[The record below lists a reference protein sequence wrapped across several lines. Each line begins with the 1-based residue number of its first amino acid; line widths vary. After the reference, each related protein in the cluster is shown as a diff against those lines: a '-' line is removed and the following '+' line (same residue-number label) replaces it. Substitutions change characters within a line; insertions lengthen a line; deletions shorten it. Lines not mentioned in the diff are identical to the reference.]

1 MPNVKAI
8 YRVSDGTIIGG
19 IGPFEPTHPLI
30 GTAPNQTLDPAFAIA
45 EFGDISIPKE
55 VIRTKRVSGG
65 VALRDTTAAEL
76 AAYDAA
82 QPLWIDGREVMRRLA
97 ASTHLG
103 LERLSQTDATVC
115 KLWNTLKAGGNVNVH
130 SAEFTE
136 GAAYLRT
143 VGIPSVWPDVAAFDA
158 ERLAQDTA

>member
-1 MPNVKAI
+1 MVKAL
-8 YRVSDGTIIGG
+8 YRVSDGKIIGG
-19 IGPFEPTHPLI
+19 IGAFEPNHPLL
-30 GTAPNQTLDPAFAIA
+30 GVEPNQTLDPAFAIA
-45 EFGDISIPKE
+45 EFGDILIPQD

-65 VALRDTTAAEL
+65 ALRDTTAAEL

-143 VGIPSVWPDVAAFDA
+143 IGIPSVWPDVAAFDA
-158 ERLAQDTA
+158 ELASQQRQ